1 MQDRYVRAVEIARRT
16 GLSLS
21 TIYRLEQNG
30 GFPRRRALGPNS
42 VGWLASEINDWLTSR
57 PIPRRDNYDV

>member
-1 MQDRYVRAVEIARRT
+1 MQDRYVRAAEITRKT

-30 GFPRRRALGPNS
+30 GFPRRRVLGPNS

-57 PIPRRDNYDV
+57 PIPRRGDRDV

>member
-1 MQDRYVRAVEIARRT
+1 MKDRYIRSDELTHMT

-21 TIYRLEQNG
+21 TIYRFERNG
-30 GFPRRRALGPNS
+30 VFPRRRVLGPNS
-42 VGWLASEINDWLTSR
+42 VGWLESDINDWLTSR

>member
-1 MQDRYVRAVEIARRT
+1 MKNRYIRSDELTHMT

-21 TIYRLEQNG
+21 TIYRFEQNG
-30 GFPRRRALGPNS
+30 GFPRRRVLGPNS

-57 PIPRRDNYDV
+57 PIPGRDNRYV